1 MFSRAIGSYWG
12 PMLYSVFATLLQGIF
27 CLGSTHHTIIERRV
41 AYLPC
46 VGMIYDMNP
55 FQMPKAFCI
64 GERTGLLAQLPARSY
79 DAVQTFVIYYSAW
92 SLSGICGAF
101 TFATSSSVLWPSFT
115 KRPASSCV
123 NSVQP
128 SNFTRLLQDTCM
140 EKQVLFPHPCI
151 PSRLPIYFAPC
162 SAKCKRRSTHGR
174 PPL

>member
-1 MFSRAIGSYWG
+1 
-12 PMLYSVFATLLQGIF
+12 
-27 CLGSTHHTIIERRV
+27 
-41 AYLPC
+41 
-46 VGMIYDMNP
+46 MNP

-128 SNFTRLLQDTCM
+128 SNFTRRKIHFSRTLAWKNKYYFPILVFPLACLSISLPVLLNVNAVQPTDDLHCDAS
-140 EKQVLFPHPCI
+140 HPEW
-151 PSRLPIYFAPC
+151 
-162 SAKCKRRSTHGR
+162 
-174 PPL
+174 